1 MLTSAYTVTALRVL
15 EPRFPSGRRLMSVK
29 EGFDLNRYQFII
41 HSTQLELLDL
51 GQEPHYKHYRA
62 EYFKQ
67 VLGIKKKVGGDGAQI
82 TQTLSGRRSTGL
94 CLYSGRR
101 CRNAAFMRYNLIS
114 I

>member
-1 MLTSAYTVTALRVL
+1 
-15 EPRFPSGRRLMSVK
+15 MSVK

-67 VLGIKKKVGGDGAQI
+67 VLGIKKKGGGGWSTDYADPVWPEKHWPLFI
-82 TQTLSGRRSTGL
+82 FRKTLQKR
-94 CLYSGRR
+94 CLYE
-101 CRNAAFMRYNLIS
+101 I
-114 I
+114 